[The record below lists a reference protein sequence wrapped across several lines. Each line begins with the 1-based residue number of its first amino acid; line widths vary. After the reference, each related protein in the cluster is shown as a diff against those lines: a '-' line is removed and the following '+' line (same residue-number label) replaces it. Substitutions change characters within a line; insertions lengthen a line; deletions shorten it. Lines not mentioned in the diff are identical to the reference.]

1 MEHWEC
7 KLTPFDAEIALM
19 VESLTGKECK
29 AKNGENHYFFE
40 VDYSDHVDPD
50 YIQAIWQAIEGKVGE
65 RLIEIS
71 DMPDLQRLIV
81 RVKFSKEKLPKLVQY
96 EKTIPHL
103 EVADK
108 FCQNVVWALQVDR
121 KRADK
126 IAAFVGG
133 GEIEIPDE
141 GEATYHFVDPIAG
154 IWKHA
159 KEKDFILHTPR
170 GFEIIPEKDFKTN
183 WMPAE
188 VKV

>member
-1 MEHWEC
+1 MEQWES

-50 YIQAIWQAIEGKVGE
+50 YIQAIWQAIEGKVGN
-65 RLIEIS
+65 RLIEIT
-71 DMPDLQRLIV
+71 DMPDLKRLIV
-81 RVKFSKEKLPKLVQY
+81 RVKFSKEKLPKLIQY

-121 KRADK
+121 KRSEK
-126 IAAFVGG
+126 IAAFVDG

-159 KEKDFILHTPR
+159 KEKDFILHTPG
-170 GFEIIPEKDFKTN
+170 GFQIIPEEDFKKN
-183 WMPAE
+183 YMPA
-188 VKV
+188 